1 MPIKLINNNIRAFLF
16 EAKESF
22 FIALRAIRA
31 NKIRSIL
38 TMLGIIIGI
47 TAVVLMTTAIK
58 GIDNSFQSG
67 ISALGSDV
75 LYIDKWAWFTND
87 EWWKMR
93 NRRNLKIEDYEKFR
107 DLARMPVAVA
117 PVVNSRQTVKFGEKR
132 VENVFLNGSTSEY
145 LKTTNFTFDQGR
157 FYSEIESRSSRNA
170 VVLGSEVSKNLFPR
184 GDAMDKTIKI
194 GGVNYKVV
202 GILAEQGSFILGSF
216 NPDNQVFVPIGTI
229 MKYFTGRGL
238 RSITINVRAPNPAL
252 VEETK
257 AEAEGIMRQIRGL
270 QYDEENDFAIN
281 QQEGLMENYNSV
293 VGVIQIAGLFIT
305 GLSLF
310 VGAIGIM
317 NIMFVSVKE
326 RTKEIGLR
334 KAIGAK
340 KRSILGQFILESS
353 TICLLGGLIGLIIA
367 VLLSMLINQFIPTA
381 VQYDA
386 VIIAILT
393 SLIVGVLAG
402 LAPAYTA
409 AKMDPVDALR
419 YE

>member
-1 MPIKLINNNIRAFLF
+1 MTYRQIDYSIRALLF
-16 EAKESF
+16 EMKESLL
-22 FIALRAIRA
+22 IALRAIRA
-31 NKIRSIL
+31 NKIRSSL
-38 TMLGIIIGI
+38 TMLGIVIGI

-58 GIDNSFQSG
+58 GIDNSFKNG

-75 LYIDKWAWFTND
+75 LYIDKWAWFVHD
-87 EWWKMR
+87 DWWKIR
-93 NRRNLKIEDYEKFR
+93 NRRNLDMEDYEKFKE
-107 DLARMPVAVA
+107 LARLPIAVA
-117 PVVNSRQTVKFGEKR
+117 PVLNSRQTIKFEDKR

-145 LKTTNFTFDQGR
+145 LKTTNFTFDMGR
-157 FYSEIESRSSRNA
+157 FYSEIESKSSRNA
-170 VVLGSEVSKNLFPR
+170 AVLGSEIAKNLFPR
-184 GDAMDKTIKI
+184 GDAMDKTIKV
-194 GGVNYKVV
+194 GGVNYKIV
-202 GILAEQGSFILGSF
+202 GVLKEQGSFLLGSF
-216 NPDNQVFVPIGTI
+216 NPDNQVFIPIGTI
-229 MKYFTGRGL
+229 MKYFINQSW
-238 RSITINVRAPNPAL
+238 RSITINVRAASPAL

-270 QYDEENDFAIN
+270 TYNEENDFSIN

-293 VGVIQIAGLFIT
+293 AGVIQVAGLFIT

-326 RTKEIGLR
+326 RTREIGLR

-340 KRSILGQFILESS
+340 KRTILGQFILESS
-353 TICLLGGLIGLIIA
+353 TICLFGGLVGLLIA
-367 VLLSMLINQFIPTA
+367 VLLSMLVNQFIPTS

-386 VIIAILT
+386 VILAIMT

-402 LAPAYTA
+402 FAPAYTA